1 MVGLLNMII
10 KDGQNILKYQIEYG
24 VEFSEMDSKSRDKLI
39 SEISKKILKLEEKF
53 ITLNYT
59 TLG

>member
-39 SEISKKILKLEEKF
+39 SEICKRILKLEEKF